1 LPRAARR
8 GSRSR
13 TACHSGRPILHARN
27 ALVAAAWLVA
37 ACGSGTTPEDEIRA
51 LIETAET
58 AAEARDTAALREL
71 IADDYRDGDG
81 RGADE
86 IRRYLHG
93 YLIAHQSIRLITRID
108 VIELEG
114 RQVARAQVTV
124 GMLGRESDSN
134 WDLAADIQR
143 LDLRLAREDSGWRVT
158 RAGWQPDR

>member
-1 LPRAARR
+1 L
-8 GSRSR
+8 
-13 TACHSGRPILHARN
+13 L
-27 ALVAAAWLVA
+27 A

-51 LIETAET
+51 LIDKGEA
-58 AAEARDTAALREL
+58 AAEARDASALREL

-86 IRRYLHG
+86 IRRHLHG

-108 VIELEG
+108 AIELEG
-114 RQVARAQVTV
+114 AEVARAQVTV

-143 LDLRLAREDSGWRVT
+143 FDLRLAREDGEWRVT
-158 RAGWQPDR
+158 RAGWQPER